1 MVPYLNA
8 IVTLLNANFLLAIL
22 KNFVKWILDTLVLC
36 TIDLRYEID
45 RKGRKNKNYL
55 LNVDLIRRQ
64 KFTNAVVKSIEK
76 MILLLVLKSLNS
88 LV

>member
-45 RKGRKNKNYL
+45 QKRRKNKNYL
-55 LNVDLIRRQ
+55 LNVDLIRRR